1 MVFIISSMK
10 VDMTGSFVFAHF
22 EFLKNLG
29 VETNE
34 HSRIMLIRQMH
45 VNTMKALSKVIAFI
59 LNNTVP
65 TLSYDQRIFRENRN
79 VLRHIISPIICL
91 SRKKRTLERY
101 NKLIPR
107 LLREQ
112 YIINTCLHE
121 LRQTL
126 NLV

>member
-1 MVFIISSMK
+1 MK

-79 VLRHIISPIICL
+79 VLRHIISPIISL